1 MTDRTERKSQKKNQ
15 LSVKST
21 VKELNA
27 KILYSVDFK
36 LCLVSVIHKVQR
48 ENCNVV
54 LKYIIF
60 FPLTPQSR
68 MAQLLLLHV
77 L

>member
-1 MTDRTERKSQKKNQ
+1 MTDTTERTSQKKQ

-36 LCLVSVIHKVQR
+36 LCLVSVIHKVQI

-60 FPLTPQSR
+60 FPLTPRSR
-68 MAQLLLLHV
+68 MAQLSLLL
-77 L
+77 

>member
-1 MTDRTERKSQKKNQ
+1 MTDTTERTSQKKKQ

-36 LCLVSVIHKVQR
+36 LCLVSVIYKVQI

-60 FPLTPQSR
+60 FPLIPQSR